1 MKIAIISDTHFGVRN
16 DSPLFLDYS
25 FKFFDTVFFPYLD
38 KHGIRTVIHM
48 GDLLDRRKFVNFN
61 TLAQVKK
68 RFFLPLKE
76 RGISI
81 HCIPGNHDTFWKNTN
96 SLNSLRELFHEDIRL
111 YETPTTVEFDGLQF
125 LFMPWI
131 NKENT
136 EDCETALNDSDAP
149 VLVGHL
155 ELDGYEVLRG
165 INHNGGMSDNVL
177 HKFDWVFSGHFHCKS
192 NRNNVW
198 FLGTQY
204 DLTFSDVHE
213 RKGFHVFDTD
223 TRTLEF
229 VENPHKM
236 YYKLYYNDTVE
247 DYSSLDLSKYKDSY
261 LRIVVTKKRDDIG
274 FTTLCE
280 NLVAAG
286 VANLSVVE
294 EVSDEE
300 TGEKTIDVSKG
311 TIELIN
317 DTIDEME
324 LSVDK
329 SRLKTIIR
337 ELYVDSLS
345 L

>member
-25 FKFFDTVFFPYLD
+25 FRFFEETFFPYLD
-38 KHGIRTVIHM
+38 KHGITTVIHM

-61 TLAQVKK
+61 TLAQVKQ

-96 SLNSLRELFHEDIRL
+96 SLNSLRELFHDEIHL
-111 YETPTTVEFDGLQF
+111 YETPTTVDFDGLPF
-125 LFMPWI
+125 LFVPWI
-131 NKENT
+131 NKENS
-136 EDCETALNDSDAP
+136 EECETAIDESIAP

-165 INHNGGMSDNVL
+165 INHNGGMSDNIL
-177 HKFDWVFSGHFHCKS
+177 NKFDWVFSGHFHCKS
-192 NRNNVW
+192 HRGNVW

-213 RKGFHVFDTD
+213 RKGFHVFDTK
-223 TRTLEF
+223 TQELEF
-229 VENPHKM
+229 VENPRKM

-247 DYSSLDLSKYKDSY
+247 NYSTFDPVPYKDCY
-261 LRIVVTKKRDDIG
+261 VRIVVTKRKDEIG
-274 FTTLCE
+274 FTNLCE
-280 NLVAAG
+280 ALVAAG

-300 TGEKTIDVSKG
+300 TGEKMVDVSKG

-329 SRLKTIIR
+329 SRLKSVIR

>member
-1 MKIAIISDTHFGVRN
+1 MKIGIISDTHFGVRN